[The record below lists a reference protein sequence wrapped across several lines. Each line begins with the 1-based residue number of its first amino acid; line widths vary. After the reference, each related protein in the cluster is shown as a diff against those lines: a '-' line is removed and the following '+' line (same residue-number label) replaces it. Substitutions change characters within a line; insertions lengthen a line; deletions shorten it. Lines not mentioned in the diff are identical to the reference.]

1 MQLPNE
7 QRAEEECGPAAEQG
21 IEVEQERQ
29 AETWQRDMRDD
40 VGRKDHSLH
49 QCEAAHQA
57 GNDGEQER
65 QDDAIDGSGL
75 SHA

>member
-1 MQLPNE
+1 
-7 QRAEEECGPAAEQG
+7 
-21 IEVEQERQ
+21 
-29 AETWQRDMRDD
+29 MRDD
-40 VGRKDHSLH
+40 IGRKDHSLH
-49 QCEAAHQA
+49 QGEAAHQA

>member
-1 MQLPNE
+1 VAPR
-7 QRAEEECGPAAEQG
+7 RAG

-29 AETWQRDMRDD
+29 AETWQRHEDD

-57 GNDGEQER
+57 ATMANKNAR
-65 QDDAIDGSGL
+65 MML
-75 SHA
+75 